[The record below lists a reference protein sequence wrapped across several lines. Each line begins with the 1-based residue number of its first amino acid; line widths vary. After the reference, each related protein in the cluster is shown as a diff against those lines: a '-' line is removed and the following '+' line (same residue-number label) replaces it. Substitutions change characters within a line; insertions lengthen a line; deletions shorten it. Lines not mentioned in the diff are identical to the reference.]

1 MKMFSYIKKFSKRQK
16 IFIFIAFLML
26 LITIFIIS
34 FFITELGL
42 KISQTLDMP
51 EKSKIEKIEFDI
63 EGAKNLNLIK

>member
-1 MKMFSYIKKFSKRQK
+1 MFSYIKKFSKRQK